1 MVCGF
6 ARHHLY
12 FPHAAVH
19 VRERICLHRDEEGCG
34 IRKFPP
40 EKVQAA
46 DGAVS
51 GDIGHRDNDKA
62 SDARDH
68 VGGQSGWHD
77 VLFEDVLSS

>member
-6 ARHHLY
+6 ARHHIY

-19 VRERICLHRDEEGCG
+19 VRERICLHRDKEGCG
-34 IRKFPP
+34 IRKFPA

-62 SDARDH
+62 SDAGGH
-68 VGGQSGWHD
+68 VCGQSGWPGVLSED
-77 VLFEDVLSS
+77 VLFS